1 MFVCLHACSQDFQ
14 KGGLHGCVHA
24 SIVHNF
30 KAYKTGG
37 GGGGGGGSGGMLPQ
51 GIFEI
56 LML

>member
-37 GGGGGGGSGGMLPQ
+37 GGGGGGLGACSPREFLK
-51 GIFEI
+51 F
-56 LML
+56 